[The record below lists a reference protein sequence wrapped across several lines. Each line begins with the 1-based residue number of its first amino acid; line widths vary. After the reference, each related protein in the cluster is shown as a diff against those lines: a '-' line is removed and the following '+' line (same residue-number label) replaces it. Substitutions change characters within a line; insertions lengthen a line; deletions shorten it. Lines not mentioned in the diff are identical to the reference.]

1 MSHLPGITT
10 DSMILLLNDCE
21 EAQYVFTGASVRL
34 GIFSQPKFVGIT
46 KDQEKK
52 D

>member
-10 DSMILLLNDCE
+10 DSMILLLHDGE
-21 EAQYVFTGASVRL
+21 EAQYVFTGASVGL
-34 GIFSQPKFVGIT
+34 GIFSQPEFVGIT